1 MWFSSGTA
9 EEFCAALIDIGF
21 EAEPLQTQSCSIR
34 LQLSGLSADAG
45 LSLLAD
51 VDGVL
56 AVELC
61 PPPVEAALQIEFDS
75 LTTTARILRD
85 ILQDAGAQVQVL
97 RGGPSEESE
106 QDVEVRR
113 WKWKFLGSAIFTV
126 PVFLVAMILPRIPA
140 ADDALGES
148 VVEGLSVS
156 AFLLWTLSTPVC
168 GCLSLLAGCVW
179 LSASIYLFV
188 YLCVYLSLL
197 CVCASVYMS
206 VCQSLSQFS
215 VNHQSAAV
223 LYTSHSL

>member
-1 MWFSSGTA
+1 M
-9 EEFCAALIDIGF
+9 
-21 EAEPLQTQSCSIR
+21 
-34 LQLSGLSADAG
+34 
-45 LSLLAD
+45 
-51 VDGVL
+51 L

-85 ILQDAGAQVQVL
+85 VLQDAGAQVQVL

-126 PVFLVAMILPRIPA
+126 PVFLVAMILPMIPA
-140 ADDALGES
+140 ADNALGES

-168 GCLSLLAGCVW
+168 GCLSLLAALSDC

-188 YLCVYLSLL
+188 YLCV
-197 CVCASVYMS
+197 CTSVYIS
-206 VCQSLSQFS
+206 VCQSLSHFS

-223 LYTSHSL
+223 